1 MSAGEPRLWQESP
14 LRAWHWLLPA
24 LFAATLQISLDLC
37 THPVERR
44 GSSNFLR
51 KLLIPVSMKADV
63 PRITGFKPGGGGLCC
78 VDEAAASQMA
88 ET

>member
-1 MSAGEPRLWQESP
+1 M
-14 LRAWHWLLPA
+14 
-24 LFAATLQISLDLC
+24 
-37 THPVERR
+37 ERR

-51 KLLIPVSMKADV
+51 KRLIPVSMKADV
-63 PRITGFKPGGGGLCC
+63 PRITGYKPGGGGLCC